1 MLWYA
6 IAGGVGGVI
15 LGTVWG
21 LISTKKRV
29 RQNFAAW
36 IKLMDE
42 KKEAGEPVVWSE
54 EVEKFLRSK
63 DIGKKSKE
71 V

>member
-21 LISTKKRV
+21 LISTKKKV
-29 RQNFAAW
+29 RKNFTAW

-63 DIGKKSKE
+63 DIGKKDKE
-71 V
+71 L